1 MLNRVTIA
9 GRMSRDPELRHTN
22 NGIPAVSFTLAVDR
36 DFKDKTTGDRITD
49 WIDCIAWKSTAEYV
63 SRYGSKGRTAAVS
76 GRLQIRDW
84 TDKDG
89 NKRRTAEVVA
99 DQVYFMD
106 SKRESTGDYT
116 KQVWP
121 DKPHEQ
127 NFEDLEDDQTLLPF

>member
-1 MLNRVTIA
+1 MTA
-9 GRMSRDPELRHTN
+9 DPELRRTQSGN
-22 NGIPAVSFTLAVDR
+22 PVVSFTLAVDR

-49 WIDCIAWKSTAEYV
+49 WIDCVAWKSTAEYV

-89 NKRRTAEVVA
+89 NKRRTAEVMA

-106 SKRESTGDYT
+106 SKRESTEDYT
-116 KQVWP
+116 RQVLP
-121 DKPHEQ
+121 DKPQEQ
-127 NFEDLEDDQTLLPF
+127 NFEELDDDQTELPF